1 MKKTLLTALLVVCM
15 TAAVSAQSMGE
26 ANAMYN
32 AKAYKA
38 SGEMYDMVLAKGKG
52 TATDYYNAAC
62 SWALAGDKKK
72 ALAHLQQAVAKGYT
86 NLSHLKQDADLNSLH
101 QEKRWTTLVQDL
113 EKKVAALE
121 ANYNKPLKA
130 QLEQIYKKDQEVRMK
145 IEPIQKEFGANSPQ
159 MQAVWEEMA
168 EIDEENKSKV
178 VAILEEHGWP
188 GKSMVGPQAN
198 SAVFLVIQHADKET
212 MEKYLPM
219 LRQAVAKGE
228 AAKSQQALME
238 DRVRMYN
245 GQPQLYGSQI
255 RTNTETGQPEL
266 YTIEDEV
273 NVDKRRAEM
282 EMEPLKDYM
291 KRFGIEYQAPHA
303 KSK

>member
-1 MKKTLLTALLVVCM
+1 MKKTFLTTLLVVCM
-15 TAAVSAQSMGE
+15 AAAVSAQSMGE
-26 ANAMYN
+26 ASAMYN
-32 AKAYKA
+32 AKDYKA
-38 SGEMYDMVLAKGKG
+38 SGELYDKALAKGKG

-72 ALAHLQQAVAKGYT
+72 ALAHLQQAVAEGYT

-101 QEKRWTTLVQDL
+101 QEKRWATLVQDL

-168 EIDEENKSKV
+168 KIDEENKNEV

-219 LRQAVAKGE
+219 LRQAAAKGE
-228 AAKSQQALME
+228 AAKSHLALME

-291 KRFGIEYQAPHA
+291 KRFGMEYQAPQA